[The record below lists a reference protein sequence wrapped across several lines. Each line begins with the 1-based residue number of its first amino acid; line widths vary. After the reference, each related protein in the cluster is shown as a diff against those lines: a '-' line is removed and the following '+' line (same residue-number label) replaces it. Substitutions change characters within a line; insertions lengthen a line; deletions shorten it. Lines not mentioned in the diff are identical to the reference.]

1 MKTLTREEAA
11 ELLHIHKDT
20 VAQLAASGSLP
31 GAKAGRRWVFIEMDL
46 IEWLRGRYAAN
57 SMGGKECLFSKETGS
72 GGLIFDTADAELDA
86 LLERP
91 ISKPRKSTTTR
102 SKPSCGARS
111 VSVNVL
117 PLHGRKR

>member
-57 SMGGKECLFSKETGS
+57 STGGKECLFSKETGS

-91 ISKPRKSTTTR
+91 TSKPRRSTTTR

-111 VSVNVL
+111 ESVNVL